1 VKPKLYLKFILGPK
15 MGLLHSSSDEP
26 TADVEATVT
35 QVFQALNMAGLRPDR
50 AAMRLRL
57 RRFGEGIPFADGIFG
72 DGCGSFGMLLYAPS
86 TLRRAEIESHLFRH
100 LNLVPFFKVHNGCSA
115 DLLYSEPIL
124 PDYPELPE
132 PVMVMW
138 PAENSIPV
146 GEHSQ
151 SVSLQ

>member
-1 VKPKLYLKFILGPK
+1 MKPKLYLKFILGPK
-15 MGLLHSSSDEP
+15 MGLLHSSSGEP

-35 QVFQALNMAGLRPDR
+35 QVIQALDKAGLRPDR

-57 RRFGEGIPFADGIFG
+57 RRFGDGIPFADGIFD

-86 TLRRAEIESHLFRH
+86 VLPPAEIDGMLFHH
-100 LNLVPFFKVHNGCSA
+100 LNLVPFYKVHTGASA
-115 DLLYSEPIL
+115 DLLFTEPVL

-138 PAENSIPV
+138 PAEDTIPV

-151 SVSLQ
+151 YARLH